1 MNLILKMIQIEKN
14 LISKIVKSFEPI
26 FNTHLVLNV
35 EINKNENNIETEE
48 ASAEIDEDGKTK
60 IF

>member
-1 MNLILKMIQIEKN
+1 
-14 LISKIVKSFEPI
+14 
-26 FNTHLVLNV
+26 LVLNV